1 MHNAAAEGPV
11 VTVSGHAHGTQAIV
25 PITSNDLFAPA
36 KQYHAYVAAGLNTLV
51 SQTDAPGL
59 RIFIVHHFEHF
70 ERRQLVDMLGCRITR
85 LGKKLRERGLVRGS
99 HLFSS

>member
-36 KQYHAYVAAGLNTLV
+36 KQCHAYVAAGLNTLV
-51 SQTDAPGL
+51 G
-59 RIFIVHHFEHF
+59 R
-70 ERRQLVDMLGCRITR
+70 VDTVNTAVCGGNLAVAKSAWPAGHPQPDH
-85 LGKKLRERGLVRGS
+85 G
-99 HLFSS
+99 